1 MRIFSLRIF
10 SLKLKVWR
18 QKNKLIS
25 CVYAWHSAG
34 NQATS
39 RKRVREKKCIYNPN
53 RLSFIHSY
61 SYQLHERFRKQ
72 SFHVFFSLSIL
83 LYYRLML
90 SCSLL
95 LFRLISSQHYSCL
108 NSTFYLDKNK

>member
-72 SFHVFFSLSIL
+72 SFHVFFSPLHFAL
-83 LYYRLML
+83 LQIDALML
-90 SCSLL
+90 SAFIQINLL
-95 LFRLISSQHYSCL
+95 TALQLS
-108 NSTFYLDKNK
+108 